1 MATFRDKAYTLRE
14 EIAESGTKYFISF
27 LDGQGVY
34 HDLEVSENL
43 FIEFR
48 QLERKNRNLQQS
60 DQRHREFSEI
70 WNETLNR
77 RARTIPKSIEE
88 IVELKERMEIVYRE
102 VSALPD
108 KQRRRFILRYE
119 YDMTYTKIGEIE
131 GCTGTSIKRCIDS
144 ARRKII
150 KKLNE

>member
-1 MATFRDKAYTLRE
+1 MATFRDRAYTLRE

-27 LDGQGVY
+27 WDGQGVY
-34 HDLEVSENL
+34 HDLEVSEHL

-70 WNETLNR
+70 WDETLNR

-102 VSALPD
+102 VSGLPD

-119 YDMTYTKIGEIE
+119 YDMTYTKIGELE